1 MFTSLTPVQMK
12 SKFTTVSIRTPDAVY
27 QFYRRLRSK
36 LAVELDDRVNSNVL
50 FAAALLAWEDLTL
63 EQKAALL
70 DKAKKGASYG

>member
-1 MFTSLTPVQMK
+1 MFTNLTPTQMK
-12 SKFTTVSIRTPDAVY
+12 SKYSVVSIRTPDVIY

-50 FAAALLAWEDLTL
+50 FAAMLLSWETLTL

>member
-1 MFTSLTPVQMK
+1 MK
-12 SKFTTVSIRTPDAVY
+12 SKYSVVSIRTPDVVY

-50 FAAALLAWEDLTL
+50 FAAMLLSWETLTL

-70 DKAKKGASYG
+70 DKAKKGESYE